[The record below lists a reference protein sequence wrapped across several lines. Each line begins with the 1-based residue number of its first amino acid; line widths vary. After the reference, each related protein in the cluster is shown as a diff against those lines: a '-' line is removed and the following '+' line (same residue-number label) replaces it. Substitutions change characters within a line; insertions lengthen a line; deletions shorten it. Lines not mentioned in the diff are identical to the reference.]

1 MLDFLLRLM
10 DIIERVRTMSE
21 VSDIAMIGF
30 AILLVFG
37 FINCI
42 LGYRLLRFWMMIFGF
57 IIGAGL
63 GLGAAFTMGGG
74 DKFTLIAAAVGVGVV
89 LAVVV
94 FLSYKVGI
102 FVLGAGL
109 GLGLGVYVL
118 HPTTS
123 LMFFLCILLGVLL
136 GSLAMKWAREVIIVG
151 TSILGGA
158 MAGVSL
164 AKLGGLEDIP
174 YGILLGIAFAVLG
187 MMIQFATNRRKY
199 YEDEEEDETEE
210 EERRSSRRKRADDEY
225 SDRYREDRKEEKMP
239 RERRDDTEERKA
251 GRRQSDISKRRQK
264 GASGR
269 YRQVDYKINDGR
281 VRDRAPEFEK
291 TIEYRPRRKDPE
303 LDLPLDSFDRDGYGV
318 YTGTGARKTPGNLR
332 SRNGSFAGYQSNPR
346 RDYRK
351 DYVDEDRYEDP
362 YDPDTDDDYWDDYED
377 SIDEEAID
385 EEILKEMMEEEDRKT
400 DLFWK
405 KLSGKKNR
413 DKKENGKRSKNQ
425 RNEDA

>member
-74 DKFTLIAAAVGVGVV
+74 DRFTLIAAAVGVGVV
-89 LAVVV
+89 LAVIV

-174 YGILLGIAFAVLG
+174 YGILLSIAFAVLG
-187 MMIQFATNRRKY
+187 MMIQFATNRRKH
-199 YEDEEEDETEE
+199 YEDEEEEE
-210 EERRSSRRKRADDEY
+210 EAGEEKRSSRRKRTEDEY
-225 SDRYREDRKEEKMP
+225 SDGYRDDRREKEETP
-239 RERRDDTEERKA
+239 RKRRTDTEDEKA
-251 GRRQSDISKRRQK
+251 GRRQPDISKRRQK
-264 GASGR
+264 GVSGR

-303 LDLPLDSFDRDGYGV
+303 LDLPLDSFDRDGYGA
-318 YTGTGARKTPGNLR
+318 YAGTGARKTSGNLR
-332 SRNGSFAGYQSNPR
+332 SRNRSFAQYQSDPR

-351 DYVDEDRYEDP
+351 DYGNEDRYDP
-362 YDPDTDDDYWDDYED
+362 YTDDDDYWDDYED

>member
-10 DIIERVRTMSE
+10 DIIERVRTASS

-30 AILLVFG
+30 GILLVFG

-57 IIGAGL
+57 VIGAGL

-74 DKFTLIAAAVGVGVV
+74 DRFTLTAAAVGVGVV
-89 LAVVV
+89 LAVIA

-109 GLGLGVYVL
+109 GLGVGVYVL

-164 AKLGGLEDIP
+164 AKLGGLPDIP
-174 YGILLGIAFAVLG
+174 YGIVLSIAFALLG
-187 MMIQFATNRRKY
+187 MLIQFATNRRRTDDY
-199 YEDEEEDETEE
+199 EEDEIVEE
-210 EERRSSRRKRADDEY
+210 KEPPRRRRSSAAV
-225 SDRYREDRKEEKMP
+225 SAA
-239 RERRDDTEERKA
+239 ERRRTEPE
-251 GRRQSDISKRRQK
+251 RRQRSA
-264 GASGR
+264 ASGR
-269 YRQVDYKINDGR
+269 TRQIDYRLDEP
-281 VRDRAPEFEK
+281 APENEK
-291 TIEYRPRRKDPE
+291 TVDFRPRRRRE
-303 LDLPLDSFDRDGYGV
+303 LDLPLDSFDQDDRYNYGYRSGS
-318 YTGTGARKTPGNLR
+318 GT
-332 SRNGSFAGYQSNPR
+332 RNGYRTGEGNRSFAYNPKDKP
-346 RDYRK
+346 DYDA
-351 DYVDEDRYEDP
+351 DYAPDYDED
-362 YDPDTDDDYWDDYED
+362 YDSEEP
-377 SIDEEAID
+377 IDEDLLD

-400 DLFWK
+400 DLFWEK
-405 KLSGKKNR
+405 ISGKKSR
-413 DKKENGKRSKNQ
+413 EKKKNGKRSKN
-425 RNEDA
+425 

>member
-74 DKFTLIAAAVGVGVV
+74 DRFTLIAAAVGVGVV
-89 LAVVV
+89 LAVIV

-174 YGILLGIAFAVLG
+174 YGILLSIAFAVLG
-187 MMIQFATNRRKY
+187 MMIQFATNRRKH
-199 YEDEEEDETEE
+199 YEDEEEEE
-210 EERRSSRRKRADDEY
+210 EAGEEKRSSRRKRTEEEY
-225 SDRYREDRKEEKMP
+225 SDGYQDDRREKEETP
-239 RERRDDTEERKA
+239 RKRRTDTEDEKA
-251 GRRQSDISKRRQK
+251 GRRQPDISKRRQK
-264 GASGR
+264 GVSGR

-303 LDLPLDSFDRDGYGV
+303 LDLPLDSFDRDGYGA
-318 YTGTGARKTPGNLR
+318 YAGTGARKTSGNLR
-332 SRNGSFAGYQSNPR
+332 SRNRSFAQYQSDPR

-351 DYVDEDRYEDP
+351 DYWNEDRYDS
-362 YDPDTDDDYWDDYED
+362 YTDDDDYWDDYED

-405 KLSGKKNR
+405 KIAGKKSR